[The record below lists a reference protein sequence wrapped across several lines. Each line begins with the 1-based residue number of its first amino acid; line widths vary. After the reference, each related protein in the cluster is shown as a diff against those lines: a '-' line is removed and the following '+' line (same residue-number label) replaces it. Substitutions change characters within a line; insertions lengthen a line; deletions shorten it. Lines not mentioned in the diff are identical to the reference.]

1 MRRAHAAICAICGRA
16 VTVQVLYTAEA
27 TAIGG
32 RMGHVRSSDGVLNH
46 DLVTPKELGGPGGA
60 ATNPEQLFAAGYA
73 ACFENALMRVARE
86 QGAPLRGS
94 AVTARV

>member
-1 MRRAHAAICAICGRA
+1 
-16 VTVQVLYTAEA
+16 VQSLYTATA
-27 TAIGG
+27 TAQGG
-32 RMGHVRSSDGVLNH
+32 RQGHVRSSDGVL
-46 DLVTPKELGGPGGA
+46 DVPLAFPKELGGPGGA

-94 AVTARV
+94 AVMARVG